1 MLRIILITLS
11 FASFPI
17 SLSSQTIDFAMEVCS
32 GFCISDV
39 TIDVCDG
46 FCIPDETWE
55 VLGACSNFPDISVE
69 ICDGFC
75 ISDATIEI
83 CDGFCIPDRQ
93 VCVSNARELDS
104 ETLKIL
110 RLID

>member
-1 MLRIILITLS
+1 MLREMLIILPLLS
-11 FASFPI
+11 VPTWS
-17 SLSSQTIDFAMEVCS
+17 SSQTIDFAMEVCS

-39 TIDVCDG
+39 IVEICDG

-55 VLGACSNFPDISVE
+55 IVGACSNFPDLSVE

-75 ISDATIEI
+75 IPDATIEI

-93 VCVSNARELDS
+93 VCVSNANQLDNA
-104 ETLKIL
+104 TLEVL
-110 RLID
+110 RLVN